1 MEIKIGNILAGC
13 ILILCLWIF
22 VKMRT
27 EILETLATV
36 IKTGPGYPPEDHLR
50 GTIVIALIILGLVSA
65 LRLIL
70 SERKQ

>member
-1 MEIKIGNILAGC
+1 MEIKIGNILAGL

-22 VKMRT
+22 VKMKT

-36 IKTGPGYPPEDHLR
+36 IKTGPGNPPEDQLR
-50 GTIVIALIILGLVSA
+50 GCIVVGFIILGLVSA

-70 SERKQ
+70 SERRR